1 MVDYGM
7 PMGPIEL
14 ADQIG
19 LDVTYDAGVPLGMPE
34 AVASALQAKIAA
46 GDLGRK
52 SGQGFYQW
60 DEKKALR
67 PRNDYPLA
75 TLTPL
80 VDTLL
85 QPMIRECQAAVDEG
99 VVDSAEMADA
109 GMIFGTGF
117 PGFRGGPLFWANE
130 NSKG

>member
-1 MVDYGM
+1 
-7 PMGPIEL
+7 MGPIEL

-19 LDVTYDAGVPLGMPE
+19 LDVTHDAGVPLGIPD
-34 AVASALQAKIAA
+34 AVAKALQAKMTA

-52 SGQGFYQW
+52 TGQGFYEW
-60 DEKKALR
+60 DKKKALR
-67 PRNDYPLA
+67 PRKDYAMGSLE
-75 TLTPL
+75 PL
-80 VDTLL
+80 VDKLL

-99 VVDSAEMADA
+99 VVDSPDMADA

-117 PGFRGGPLFWANE
+117 PGFRGGPLFWADE